1 MTNRTLIDSNVLDI
15 SIDSS
20 GSQVESF
27 DWEVKDI
34 SQEDMTIQLNFEN
47 AVAISGLSVRD
58 TLEIRVLDNEYFWA
72 E

>member
-1 MTNRTLIDSNVLDI
+1 M
-15 SIDSS
+15 
-20 GSQVESF
+20 
-27 DWEVKDI
+27 KDI
-34 SQEDMTIQLNFEN
+34 SQEGMSIQLNFED